1 MIDIPLNLLIDQLNF
16 LAFHENALRNVNI
29 AELLQSSWFKNIS
42 KFSDSLLQI
51 PSKENLFIIT
61 VVVLFEHLNELGFLV

>member
-16 LAFHENALRNVNI
+16 LAFHEYTLRNVNI
-29 AELLQSSWFKNIS
+29 AELLESSWFKNIS